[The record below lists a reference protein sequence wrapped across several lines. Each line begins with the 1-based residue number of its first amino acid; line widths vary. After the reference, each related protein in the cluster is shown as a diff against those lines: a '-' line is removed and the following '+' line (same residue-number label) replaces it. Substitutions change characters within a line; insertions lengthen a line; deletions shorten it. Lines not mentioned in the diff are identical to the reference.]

1 VSREGSLIGLM
12 FRILEVQFLPPH
24 LLLFSFLIFKYMLIA
39 RSNVNIV
46 DNTGVKQV
54 YLILDSGK
62 TAKVGDVV
70 TCAVKRVRATS
81 TKFPKGS
88 VAYVL
93 ITSTNFG
100 STYKDGLS
108 VRSVGANN
116 GVLVSKLNDPL
127 GSRISTPFSRQSFR
141 RKGFSKVL
149 SIAPFSLLF
158 FFISMAPSFRKHW
171 KAV

>member
-1 VSREGSLIGLM
+1 
-12 FRILEVQFLPPH
+12 
-24 LLLFSFLIFKYMLIA
+24 MLIA

-70 TCAVKRVRATS
+70 TCAIKRVRATS

-108 VRSVGANN
+108 VRSVGTNN

-127 GSRISTPFSRQSFR
+127 GNRISTPFSRQSFR

-158 FFISMAPSFRKHW
+158 FIFMAPSFRKHW

>member
-1 VSREGSLIGLM
+1 M

-24 LLLFSFLIFKYMLIA
+24 LLLFPFLIFKYMLIA

-158 FFISMAPSFRKHW
+158 YIYINGSFFS
-171 KAV
+171 